1 MLQAECMCAAD
12 AFYLIIKFYFV
23 EVEAK
28 AKKTFINE
36 MSNHAQPR
44 ISSSSSPFEFPQQLV
59 SCDWL
64 SHSHG
69 SLIPGE
75 FDLKINRSMKTP

>member
-44 ISSSSSPFEFPQQLV
+44 KSSSSSPFEFPQAT
-59 SCDWL
+59 
-64 SHSHG
+64 
-69 SLIPGE
+69 
-75 FDLKINRSMKTP
+75 INILQTLYIIVYE

>member
-1 MLQAECMCAAD
+1 MLQAECICAAD

-44 ISSSSSPFEFPQQLV
+44 KSSSSCLCYLPQPSASADNTDL
-59 SCDWL
+59 
-64 SHSHG
+64 G
-69 SLIPGE
+69 
-75 FDLKINRSMKTP
+75 FD